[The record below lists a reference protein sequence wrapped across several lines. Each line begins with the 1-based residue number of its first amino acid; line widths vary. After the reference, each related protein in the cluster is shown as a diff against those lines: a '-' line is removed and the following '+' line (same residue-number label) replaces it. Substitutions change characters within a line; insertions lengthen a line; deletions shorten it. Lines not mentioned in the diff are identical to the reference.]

1 ADKFTLKQLNAL
13 YERASKDGKEVS
25 GARGLCQKITAYRNV
40 RADPSG
46 SKIGKLEPFAAAL
59 RAYIEPSP
67 NKWLFSDESDGFAI
81 PYFVGHI
88 AYSKADPAR
97 GRQACVDVRLEAVT
111 RGGSDGR
118 SLSIGMTDLGKTV
131 PEILAAEGLYLET
144 KAAVTAYWEDIELYK
159 KYAPLTGAQFRA
171 VGTGYPE
178 SYSSYKDV

>member
-1 ADKFTLKQLNAL
+1 MNLHIRVKYLKDLKDNDPFIKRAISYHSDEQFVDVHADKFTLKQLDAL

-46 SKIGKLEPFAAAL
+46 QKIGKLEPFAVAL

-88 AYSKADPAR
+88 AYSKADPTR

-111 RGGSDGR
+111 RGGSDGK
-118 SLSIGMTDLGKTV
+118 SLSISMTDLGK
-131 PEILAAEGLYLET
+131 
-144 KAAVTAYWEDIELYK
+144 
-159 KYAPLTGAQFRA
+159 
-171 VGTGYPE
+171 
-178 SYSSYKDV
+178 